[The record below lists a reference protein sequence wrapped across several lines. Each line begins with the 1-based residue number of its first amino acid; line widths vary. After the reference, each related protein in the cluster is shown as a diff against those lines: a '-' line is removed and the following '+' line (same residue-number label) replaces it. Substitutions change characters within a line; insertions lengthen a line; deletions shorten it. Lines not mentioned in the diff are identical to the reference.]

1 MHASCS
7 CYSFPPVAASEIR
20 FVSHRFE
27 LAAIVRC
34 TIHIFLADLGCRFV
48 EGGWETEGH
57 GYSHPDDHRFGDNV
71 SADYFYVERVV

>member
-1 MHASCS
+1 M
-7 CYSFPPVAASEIR
+7 
-20 FVSHRFE
+20 
-27 LAAIVRC
+27 RC